1 MTNEKTLILTTYS
14 SRISSKCIALLED
27 ITGINNSVLLIQAKV
42 KAKELRGKK
51 KEDLEKQLDDL
62 KQVGHNDLNKNY
74 SPFQ

>member
-1 MTNEKTLILTTYS
+1 MPVSSTNYRKEQK
-14 SRISSKCIALLED
+14 
-27 ITGINNSVLLIQAKV
+27 AKV

-62 KQVGHNDLNKNY
+62 KQVGHNYLNKNY